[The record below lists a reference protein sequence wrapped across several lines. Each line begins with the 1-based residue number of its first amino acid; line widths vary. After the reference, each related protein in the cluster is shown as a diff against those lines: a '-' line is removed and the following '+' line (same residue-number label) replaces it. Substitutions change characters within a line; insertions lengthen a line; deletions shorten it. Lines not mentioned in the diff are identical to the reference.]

1 MCSIGEVEGKND
13 EKTDKE
19 EIKLRKESF
28 LVALTAEVLI
38 GHSGAP
44 KIDWGGGLLKLSLW
58 YNSLF
63 AGYTVHPSLMPPISC

>member
-44 KIDWGGGLLKLSLW
+44 KIDWGGGGYSNFHYGIIRCLLAIL
-58 YNSLF
+58 YIP
-63 AGYTVHPSLMPPISC
+63 V